1 MRGFFLKL
9 LSLSQENEMSFSHHF
24 SMFQCIFSNFY
35 ASFVA
40 VATQVYYVKLKLKVG
55 ISKYKFGA
63 NLLI

>member
-1 MRGFFLKL
+1 MDFFLKL
-9 LSLSQENEMSFSHHF
+9 LSLSQENEITHHF

-55 ISKYKFGA
+55 ISKCKFGED
-63 NLLI
+63 LLI

>member
-1 MRGFFLKL
+1 
-9 LSLSQENEMSFSHHF
+9 MSFTHHF

-55 ISKYKFGA
+55 ISKYKFGE